1 MDLVFGVARPS
12 LSGEDLFLRTR
23 AVTRRYPGVPR
34 EGDMVDIDDE
44 GECAA
49 LVNSVFWDA
58 DGSVMLIFT
67 ELADVSENDLDE
79 WGFTPRESEEIVDV
93 DDELVG
99 LSELSELSALDTTFT
114 ATPPQELENLRSVL
128 EYLAPPTLAEVMDE
142 LSRYDASIPVELS
155 FGDDDTDADLVYSR
169 YPSGR
174 DGEGTEYLDL
184 SAVWARSTDKRPV
197 EEPSSTCI
205 LCGQDITMGRYGP
218 RGESVW
224 VHKTSGV
231 RECHEDTASEAG

>member
-34 EGDMVDIDDE
+34 EGDMVDIDDA
-44 GECAA
+44 GSCAA

-58 DGSVMLIFT
+58 DGSVMLIFA
-67 ELADVSENDLDE
+67 ELADVTENDLDD
-79 WGFTPRESEEIVDV
+79 WGFTPRESEENDAA
-93 DDELVG
+93 DHSAELAN
-99 LSELSELSALDTTFT
+99 LSDLDTTFR

-128 EYLAPPTLAEVMDE
+128 EYLAPPSLAEVIGE
-142 LSRYDASIPVELS
+142 LGKYDRSIPVEVS
-155 FGDDDTDADLVYSR
+155 FGDDDIDHDIIHSR

-174 DGEGTEYLDL
+174 DGEGTEFLDL
-184 SAVWARSTDKRPV
+184 RAAWTRSTDKRPV

-205 LCGQDITMGRYGP
+205 LCGRDITMGRYGP

-224 VHKTSGV
+224 IHKTSGV

>member
-34 EGDMVDIDDE
+34 DGDMVDIDDD

-58 DGSVMLIFT
+58 DGSVMLVFA
-67 ELADVSENDLDE
+67 ELPGVSESDLDE
-79 WGFTPRESEEIVDV
+79 WGFTPRESEEDDL
-93 DDELVG
+93 DDEPDRELAN
-99 LSELSELSALDTTFT
+99 LSELDTTFR

-128 EYLAPPTLAEVMDE
+128 EYLAPPSLAEVMDE
-142 LSRYDASIPVELS
+142 LGKYDGSIPVEVS
-155 FGDDDTDADLVYSR
+155 FGDDDIDNDIIHSR

-174 DGEGTEYLDL
+174 DGEGTEFLDL
-184 SAVWARSTDKRPV
+184 QAVWSRATEKRPV

-205 LCGQDITMGRYGP
+205 LCGRDIIMGRYGP

-224 VHKTSGV
+224 IHKTSGV
-231 RECHEDTASEAG
+231 RECHEDTAAEAG